1 MNLSRL
7 IFLLPVFLVM
17 LSCTNNDAQSEFE
30 QQAYSQPEGITQ
42 TNQNGTVVGDEDQD
56 DWRTSP
62 FYAGLAE
69 IEPAFPNP
77 LLFSETASI
86 EVQLIGAP
94 FTSILELGYFDFQ
107 DRWTQIDLEQDVLEF
122 SVNSLTIDPKFFGSN
137 ASLARGTYRVIV
149 FDGNQRVITY
159 GDITI
164 E

>member
-7 IFLLPVFLVM
+7 ILLLPVFLVM

-30 QQAYSQPEGITQ
+30 QKAYSQPEGITQ
-42 TNQNGTVVGDEDQD
+42 TDQNGNVVGDEDPD

-69 IEPAFPNP
+69 IEPSFPNP
-77 LLFSETASI
+77 LLYSETASL
-86 EVQLIGAP
+86 EVFLNGTP

-107 DRWTQIDLEQDVLEF
+107 DRWTQIDLEQDISEF
-122 SVNSLTIDPKFFGSN
+122 SVSSLTIDPQFFGSN
-137 ASLARGTYRVIV
+137 VSLARGTYRLIV

>member
-30 QQAYSQPEGITQ
+30 QRAYSQPEGITQ
-42 TNQNGTVVGDEDQD
+42 TDQSGEIDGDEDPD

-69 IEPAFPNP
+69 IDPAYPNP
-77 LLFSETASI
+77 LLYNETATLD
-86 EVQLIGAP
+86 VYLNGASS
-94 FTSILELGYFDFQ
+94 TSILELGYFDFQ

-122 SVNSLTIDPKFFGSN
+122 SVSSLTIDPQFFGSN